1 MAPIDSGAAAGSASG
16 SDAESETAGPRPDSG
31 TGTDA
36 ADTSAL
42 ASELHTVLGL
52 LVRRTRAASGESELT
67 PSQRSVA
74 ARLLRDG
81 PTTTADLAR
90 AELVRPQS
98 MRMTVSALEERG
110 LIRRA
115 PHPTD
120 GRQVLVELSEAGR
133 VAIAGILRAKQDWLT
148 AALDGALDAHQR
160 ATLAAALP
168 VLRTLAGGEA

>member
-1 MAPIDSGAAAGSASG
+1 MPLIDSGPEAAEPAPASDPTG
-16 SDAESETAGPRPDSG
+16 ADRVDHADESVPGDTA
-31 TGTDA
+31 
-36 ADTSAL
+36 AL

-110 LIRRA
+110 LIRRT

-133 VAIAGILRAKQDWLT
+133 VTITGILRAKQDWLT
-148 AALDGALDAHQR
+148 EALDGALDADQR
-160 ATLAAALP
+160 AVLAAALP
-168 VLRTLAGGEA
+168 VLRTLAGAEA